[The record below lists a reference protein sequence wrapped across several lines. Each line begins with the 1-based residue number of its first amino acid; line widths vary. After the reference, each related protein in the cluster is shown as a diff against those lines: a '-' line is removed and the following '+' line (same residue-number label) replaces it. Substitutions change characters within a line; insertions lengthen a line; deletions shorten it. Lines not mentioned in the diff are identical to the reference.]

1 MVEVTGIASA
11 RGGYPFFLSVKMGE
25 YDILLHKKIKKSL
38 QSTA

>member
-11 RGGYPFFLSVKMGE
+11 CDGYPFFLSVKMGE
-25 YDILLHKKIKKSL
+25 YDIPLHKKIKKSL